1 MAKKTIVMT
10 LIMALLPLAFFC
22 LNASAVELELQVRY
36 FDPNVDKPEDPR
48 SAIIIPQI
56 EIEDNVLNFNT
67 PIDGYT
73 LRLLD
78 EDGYVVFTTII
89 PIGSTSMVLPSYLSG
104 EYEIQIIHGKLCFY
118 GYIVCN

>member
-1 MAKKTIVMT
+1 MT
-10 LIMALLPLAFFC
+10 LIMALFPLSFFC
-22 LNASAVELELQVRY
+22 LNASAFEIELQVGY
-36 FDPNVDKPEDPR
+36 FDPNVDKPKDPR
-48 SAIIIPQI
+48 SAILIPQV

-89 PIGSTSMVLPSYLSG
+89 PIGTTSMVLPSYLSG
-104 EYEIQIIHGKLCFY
+104 EYEIQIIQGNLCFY
-118 GYIVCN
+118 GYIVCY